1 VASPEI
7 ATESEFEARLE
18 ASGIPYLCLGSVSG
32 DRDLRVNDRAVPL
45 ERLQEAYGTS
55 LRAKMEG

>member
-1 VASPEI
+1 
-7 ATESEFEARLE
+7 LE